1 MFRKMILVFVL
12 LIILSGCLSFGGGSS
27 ELMLERGQGICE
39 NTNGEWVD
47 NRCIYPAWP
56 INPPADTTTA
66 VLGVEA

>member
-1 MFRKMILVFVL
+1 
-12 LIILSGCLSFGGGSS
+12 
-27 ELMLERGQGICE
+27 MLERGQGICE